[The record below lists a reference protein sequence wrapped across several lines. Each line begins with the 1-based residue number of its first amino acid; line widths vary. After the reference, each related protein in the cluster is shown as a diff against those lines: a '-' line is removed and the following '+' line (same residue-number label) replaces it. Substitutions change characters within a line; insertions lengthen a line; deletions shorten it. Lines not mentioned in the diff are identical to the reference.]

1 MSGVLS
7 VTVIEIPSGEVH
19 FTAGDGQANV
29 VTVSKLSG
37 PAHVYR
43 FSDTVRTGTG
53 AGSPG
58 NYTTGGAGNDVIY
71 SRPGDEYISGG
82 SGVDTV
88 SCVGR
93 WNPITA
99 VITGTGGEA
108 GESGHHRGTTAVY
121 VVLRRRHTV
130 RRLRNRL
137 VLRRGRRRHPCRM
150 RVPIAL

>member
-108 GESGHHRGTTAVY
+108 GESDSYDQIENLTGGRHRGTTAVY
-121 VVLRRRHTV
+121 VV
-130 RRLRNRL
+130 
-137 VLRRGRRRHPCRM
+137 